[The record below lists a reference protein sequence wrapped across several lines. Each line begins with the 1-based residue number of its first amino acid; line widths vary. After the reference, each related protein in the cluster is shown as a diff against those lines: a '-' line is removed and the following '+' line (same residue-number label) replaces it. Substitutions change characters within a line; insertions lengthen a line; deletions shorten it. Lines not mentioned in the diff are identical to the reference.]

1 MVEGAEEVKKWITNN
16 LGIKILSIFV
26 AFILWLV
33 IINIIDPTISRQF
46 TNIPVTILNEN
57 VITSANQVF
66 EVESGDTVDVM
77 VKGKR
82 SFIEG
87 LDETD
92 FSASADLSKLST
104 VNTAG
109 IQVKLNK
116 PTKENIEIDWNNEV
130 LCVSLEEKSTQQFK
144 VDIERQ
150 GNLADSYELGETVAQ
165 PNMIEVSGGKSK
177 IRKIARIGVT
187 LGLNGESRDFERDLT
202 PILYDDSGD
211 VIDGTNV
218 TFSHDTV
225 RVRVEILPTKTVP
238 VYVDIQ
244 GKPAEGFTLI
254 QTDFKPD
261 TIMVAGTKQNLE
273 KIKSVTVPVNI
284 EGAQSDVESE
294 VDLSQYLTGTDCKLV
309 EDFSTV
315 SIRCVVERNGKRTL
329 SFVNTDIN
337 VKNLSDNLNFS
348 YLDENE
354 RHDITLTGG
363 EADLQRV
370 TVTNLGA
377 SIDVKGLGPGQHT
390 LEVMFDLPGYV
401 QLKTKVRVKVLLT
414 QSGGQQPDE
423 VPEPVPTV
431 TPTALPTDGSE

>member
-1 MVEGAEEVKKWITNN
+1 MVEGAQKVKKWITNN

-33 IINIIDPTISRQF
+33 IINVIDPTISRHF
-46 TNIPVTILNEN
+46 IDIPVTILNEN

-66 EVESGDTVDVM
+66 EVESGDTVDIT

-144 VDIERQ
+144 VEIERQ

-225 RVRVEILPTKTVP
+225 RVRVEVLPTKTVP
-238 VYVDIQ
+238 VYVETQ
-244 GKPAEGFTLI
+244 GRPAEGFTLI

-273 KIKSVTVPVNI
+273 KIKSITVPVNI

-294 VDLSQYLTGTDCKLV
+294 VDLSQYLNGTDCKLV